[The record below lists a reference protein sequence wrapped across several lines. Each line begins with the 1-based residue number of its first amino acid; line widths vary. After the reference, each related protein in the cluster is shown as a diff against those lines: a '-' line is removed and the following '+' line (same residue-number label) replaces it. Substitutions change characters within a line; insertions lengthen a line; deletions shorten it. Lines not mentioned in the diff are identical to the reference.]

1 VTAGAFWTAADD
13 AELDLLVAAL
23 VDGYHEH
30 RERHGCSPLTC
41 PHLAEAVEAV
51 LAWKRWR
58 TLTSAAAALRAE
70 QDLADWTTEARA
82 RAATREEAA

>member
-1 VTAGAFWTAADD
+1 MTGWTAADD
-13 AELDLLVAAL
+13 AELDLLAAAV
-23 VDGYHEH
+23 VDGYLTH
-30 RERHGCSPLTC
+30 RARCAQDARTC
-41 PHLAEAVEAV
+41 PHLVEAVEAV

-70 QDLADWTTEARA
+70 QDLADWTPEAPE